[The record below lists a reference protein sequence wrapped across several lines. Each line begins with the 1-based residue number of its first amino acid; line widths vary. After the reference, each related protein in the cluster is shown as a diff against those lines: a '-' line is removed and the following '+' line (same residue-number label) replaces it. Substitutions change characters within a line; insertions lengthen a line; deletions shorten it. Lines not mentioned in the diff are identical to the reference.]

1 MTSTKLTASDLRAAI
16 LAYAT
21 RALTSSLALVEKLND
36 VCSRVVASSVGYDV
50 TQRRLAGV
58 EQLGRASLL
67 GYVTM
72 PLVTVL
78 RDERVKDL
86 RLADSLMALLT
97 QLVVASSQVS
107 IILHYRAFTLFQ

>member
-1 MTSTKLTASDLRAAI
+1 MTSFKLTASDLRAAI
-16 LAYAT
+16 LTYAT

-36 VCSRVVASSVGYDV
+36 VCSRVVASSAGYDV
-50 TQRRLAGV
+50 MQRRLAV
-58 EQLGRASLL
+58 AEQLGRASLL

-86 RLADSLMALLT
+86 RLADSLMGLLT

-107 IILHYRAFTLFQ
+107 INLHYRTVTVLQ